1 MNFSRNVKKQ
11 KKDDRLISAICVAP
25 YDVFEINGL
34 LREKKQLDI
43 LLWKS

>member
-11 KKDDRLISAICVAP
+11 KKDGRLISAICVTP

-34 LREKKQLDI
+34 LIFKKNI
-43 LLWKS
+43 FKKE